1 MRADVIIIGGGQQ
14 DAALATRLLEAGKKV
29 LLIFEGRK
37 SEDRSREEFRVK
49 GGSLLAGDKVCRVD
63 WAEDGSRVEAIYTE
77 GLEDT
82 ALRAE
87 AYVLC
92 SGRFFT
98 RGLLSEEDRVWEPVF
113 GVDVKYLK
121 DSSQWCD
128 PDFFAPQPFESFG
141 VIPSK
146 DCKAL
151 KDGKE
156 IENLYVTGDILC
168 DGIDNTEELCKR
180 II

>member
-29 LLIFEGRK
+29 LLIFEGRN
-37 SEDRSREEFRVK
+37 SEDRSREEFRAK

-87 AYVLC
+87 A
-92 SGRFFT
+92 
-98 RGLLSEEDRVWEPVF
+98 
-113 GVDVKYLK
+113 
-121 DSSQWCD
+121 
-128 PDFFAPQPFESFG
+128 
-141 VIPSK
+141 
-146 DCKAL
+146 
-151 KDGKE
+151 
-156 IENLYVTGDILC
+156 
-168 DGIDNTEELCKR
+168 
-180 II
+180 

>member
-29 LLIFEGRK
+29 ILIFEGRK
-37 SEDRSREEFRVK
+37 SEDKSREEFRAK
-49 GGSLLAGDKVCRVD
+49 GGTLLAGDKVSRVE
-63 WAEDGSRVEAIYTE
+63 WSEDGQRVEAIYTR

-82 ALRAE
+82 PLRADH
-87 AYVLC
+87 YVLC

-121 DSSQWCD
+121 DSSKWCVQ
-128 PDFFAPQPFESFG
+128 DFFAPQPFEAFG
-141 VIPSK
+141 VIPSEN
-146 DCKAL
+146 CKAL
-151 KDGKE
+151 KGGKE

-168 DGIDNTEELCKR
+168 DGIDNLEELCKK
-180 II
+180 IN